1 MPSLP
6 TDITK
11 QANLRSHT
19 ISKVMPIQFPHV
31 QFPELQTP
39 RLFLRAL
46 TTSDDHTIFAL
57 RSNDEVNRFIG
68 RTAAQTLAD
77 AARFIQERIKDI
89 AASECLYW
97 AIELKSTGR
106 LIGTICYWNLN
117 YNEESAEIGYELMPD
132 MQGKGI
138 MQEAITTVIA
148 WGFNEMKL
156 ETITAFPLREHDK
169 SVRLLEKNRFSSN
182 GITNGHLV
190 YKLNRQTWRTGRDL

>member
-1 MPSLP
+1 MP
-6 TDITK
+6 
-11 QANLRSHT
+11 
-19 ISKVMPIQFPHV
+19 MQFPHV
-31 QFPELQTP
+31 QFPELQTT

-46 TTSDDHTIFAL
+46 TTGDDDAIFAL

-77 AARFIQERIKDI
+77 AARFIQERIKDT
-89 AASECLYW
+89 AASEGVYW

-117 YNEESAEIGYELMPD
+117 YGDESAEIGYELMPD

-138 MQEAITTVIA
+138 MQEAITAVIA

-156 ETITAFPLREHDK
+156 ETITAFPIGGHER
-169 SVRLLEKNRFSSN
+169 SIRLLEKNGFSYN
-182 GITNGHLV
+182 EVTNGHLV
-190 YKLNRQTWRTGRDL
+190 YKLNRQTWLTSQDL

>member
-1 MPSLP
+1 MP
-6 TDITK
+6 
-11 QANLRSHT
+11 
-19 ISKVMPIQFPHV
+19 MQFPHA
-31 QFPELQTP
+31 QFRELQTP

-46 TTSDDHTIFAL
+46 TTGDDDAIFAL

-77 AARFIQERIKDI
+77 ATGFIQARIKDMV
-89 AASECLYW
+89 ASECVYW

-138 MQEAITTVIA
+138 MQEAIKAVIA

-156 ETITAFPLREHDK
+156 ETIMALPLVEHER
-169 SVRLLEKNRFSSN
+169 SVKLLEKNGFSYDE
-182 GITNGHLV
+182 ITNGHLV
-190 YKLNRQTWRTGRDL
+190 YKLNRQTWLTSQDL

>member
-1 MPSLP
+1 
-6 TDITK
+6 
-11 QANLRSHT
+11 
-19 ISKVMPIQFPHV
+19 MPIRFPYT

-46 TTSDDHTIFAL
+46 TTSDDHAIFAL

-68 RTAAQTLAD
+68 RTAALTLVD
-77 AARFIQERIKDI
+77 AARFIEDRIKDI
-89 AASECLYW
+89 AASESLYW

-117 YNEESAEIGYELMPD
+117 YDEESAEIGYELMPD

-138 MQEAITTVIA
+138 MQEAIAAVIA

-156 ETITAFPLREHDK
+156 EIITAFTIGEHER
-169 SVRLLEKNRFSSN
+169 SVKLLEKNRFSN
-182 GITNGHLV
+182 NEVTNGHLV
-190 YKLNRQTWRTGRDL
+190 YKLNRQTWRISQDL

>member
-1 MPSLP
+1 
-6 TDITK
+6 
-11 QANLRSHT
+11 
-19 ISKVMPIQFPHV
+19 MPIQFSYM

-46 TTSDDHTIFAL
+46 TTGDDHAIFAL

-77 AARFIQERIKDI
+77 AARFIQDRIKDM
-89 AASECLYW
+89 ATSACFYW

-117 YNEESAEIGYELMPD
+117 YDEESAEIGYELMPD

-138 MQEAITTVIA
+138 MQEAITAVIA

-156 ETITAFPLREHDK
+156 ETIMAFPISGHER
-169 SVRLLEKNRFSSN
+169 SVRLLEKNLFTYNEISN
-182 GITNGHLV
+182 GYLV
-190 YKLNRQTWRTGRDL
+190 YKLNRQTWQTSQDL